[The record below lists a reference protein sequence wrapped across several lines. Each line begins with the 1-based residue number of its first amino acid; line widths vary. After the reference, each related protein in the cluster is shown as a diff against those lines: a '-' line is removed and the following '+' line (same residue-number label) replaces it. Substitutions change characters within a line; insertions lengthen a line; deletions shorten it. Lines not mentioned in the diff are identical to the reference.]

1 MKLPIYTRAHVSAL
15 NQKLQESAEDI
26 LRRDPQ
32 ISYKGL
38 LAEAHLQIPELLS
51 DDGNSPPALKQVEHD
66 ILNTLGEVGLPKV
79 QQFLST
85 GQIPTPGLL
94 DGFHLNIWGAGSCG
108 LSLAYLF
115 SCHGAEVV
123 LNERRGKNNFLEACS
138 RTPNIS
144 WKRFRETMRSVLS
157 EKDFSQLDDSI
168 MEHGGVIDPISQ
180 KLRSSIG
187 GFQEA
192 LYKQVAQKGVDIRLG
207 REVSPK
213 RLGDSK
219 NFDIQ
224 VVCTGVHAAE
234 QIPGNDLE
242 LFSFPDGIG
251 KIFITTTMYPTDRD
265 TGFYRVEW
273 EENQDVPPHGP
284 VSWRRK
290 NINVQPINI
299 FRNEIERFIFN
310 LEKKGSRLSDIQKA
324 RSLLNESQIAHVFYF
339 GNQTPSYHH
348 DVGSEQYPCLTE
360 KISIGSW
367 MLARSISF
375 DDKNGP
381 VAFLGDATG
390 GAHPL
395 AAIGAYLSF
404 KNSVDLLKHCAC
416 LHNLKS
422 IAHKIPHDSYSTLT
436 KKILYWT
443 EYKMILDRLMVFLQ
457 ARLCAHYSRLE

>member
-1 MKLPIYTRAHVSAL
+1 MKLPIYTRAHVSDL
-15 NQKLQESAEDI
+15 NQKLQEVTEDI
-26 LRRDPQ
+26 LRHDPQ

-38 LAEAHLQIPELLS
+38 LAQAHLQIPELLS
-51 DDGNSPPALKQVEHD
+51 DDGNSPPALDRVEHD
-66 ILNTLGEVGLPKV
+66 ILSALEEVGLSRV
-79 QQFLST
+79 QRFLRT
-85 GQIPTPGLL
+85 GQVPASNLL
-94 DGFHLNIWGAGSCG
+94 DGFRLNIWGAGSCG

-115 SCHGAEVV
+115 SCHGARVV
-123 LNERRGKNNFLEACS
+123 LNERRGQNNLLEACS

-144 WKRFRETMRSVLS
+144 WKRFRETMKSVLS
-157 EKDFSQLDDSI
+157 EKDFSRLDDSI

-192 LYKQVAQKGVDIRLG
+192 LYKQVTQKGVDIRLG
-207 REVSPK
+207 EEVSPE

-219 NFDIQ
+219 NFDME

-234 QIPGNDLE
+234 QIPRDDLK

-251 KIFITTTMYPTDRD
+251 KIFITTTMYPTDLD
-265 TGFYRVEW
+265 AGFYRVEW
-273 EENQDVPPHGP
+273 EENQDVPPYGP

-290 NINVQPINI
+290 NINVQPIHI
-299 FRNEIERFIFN
+299 FRNEIERFVFN
-310 LEKKGSRLSDIQKA
+310 LEKKGSNSRDIQKA
-324 RSLLNESQIAHVFYF
+324 RSLLDESRIAHVFYF
-339 GNQTPSYHH
+339 GNQRPSYHH
-348 DVGSEQYPCLTE
+348 DVGAEQYPCLTE

-375 DDKNGP
+375 DDQNKP

-404 KNSVDLLKHCAC
+404 KNSVDLLKHYAC
-416 LHNLKS
+416 LHNLKPL
-422 IAHKIPHDSYSTLT
+422 AHKIPHDSYSTLT
-436 KKILYWT
+436 QKILYWT

-457 ARLCAHYSRLE
+457 ARLCAHYSRSD